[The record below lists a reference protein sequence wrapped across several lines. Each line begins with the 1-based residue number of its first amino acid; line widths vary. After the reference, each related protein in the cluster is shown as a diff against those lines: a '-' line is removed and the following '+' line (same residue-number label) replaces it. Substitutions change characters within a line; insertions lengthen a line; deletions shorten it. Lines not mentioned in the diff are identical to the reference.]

1 MVVVV
6 QLPSVSDSLRP
17 HGLQHTRPPCPLPSP
32 EVCPS
37 SCPLLRWCHSAI
49 LSCDALFSTY
59 SQSFPASGTFL
70 TSQLFASDGQN
81 TGVSASAWVLPMT
94 IQSWFPLR
102 FTGLI
107 SLLSKGLW
115 DVFFSTTVQRHQ
127 FFALHLPYGPPLPAI
142 HEHWEDQSTWRVSIR
157 WYRMV
162 AP

>member
-94 IQSWFPLR
+94 IQSWFSLR

-107 SLLSKGLW
+107 SYCPRGSEMSSSAPQFKGINSLHFTFLMVHLSQPYM
-115 DVFFSTTVQRHQ
+115 STGKTKAH
-127 FFALHLPYGPPLPAI
+127 G
-142 HEHWEDQSTWRVSIR
+142 VS
-157 WYRMV
+157 V
-162 AP
+162 